1 METINNLEELKAIL
15 SSHLEN
21 YLNGII
27 DEWKDWVKD
36 MGGSRVKSYQ
46 DIIDWLYDDTM
57 EDTQLYDNIN
67 FTDNEIMAVIKNIV
81 ENNYHEDFENRKD
94 LKIYVIRVQGCI
106 MIKIIYEGYNY
117 GDLIELYY
125 DTKTKK
131 YIFIIN
137 GDKKVF
143 KNLKGIIKQGV

>member
-36 MGGSRVKSYQ
+36 MGGSSVQSYQ

-57 EDTQLYDNIN
+57 EDTQLYDNID
-67 FTDNEIMAVIKNIV
+67 FTDNEIMAVIKNVV

-94 LKIYVIRVQGCI
+94 LKIYVIRV
-106 MIKIIYEGYNY
+106 
-117 GDLIELYY
+117 
-125 DTKTKK
+125 
-131 YIFIIN
+131 
-137 GDKKVF
+137 
-143 KNLKGIIKQGV
+143 

>member
-57 EDTQLYDNIN
+57 EDTQLYDNID

-94 LKIYVIRVQGCI
+94 LKIYVIRV
-106 MIKIIYEGYNY
+106 
-117 GDLIELYY
+117 
-125 DTKTKK
+125 
-131 YIFIIN
+131 
-137 GDKKVF
+137 
-143 KNLKGIIKQGV
+143 